1 MAESEVNNSGSGMSY
16 DPYFIP
22 TTFEILQSQLV
33 LSNAIATLNL
43 NEAWGR
49 KYFNGKTLK
58 TAETMEIIKRRM
70 NLAPV
75 RGTKL
80 IAISF
85 TSEDPNEAAKVP
97 NAIAE
102 AYRDFRINQ
111 RRELIKKGLEILQWQ
126 FQDEE
131 KKISVQQTNVEQ
143 LRQKFGIQDT
153 ASTNKSPE
161 QQPYWDEKRK
171 LDQMIEVHRLLGA
184 KIIETAKL
192 NLQIPKTSMVQITDL
207 AEPPKFPTGPNR
219 SLGVCLIVAGL
230 SSMIAGWLLLKP
242 SGQQAD

>member
-1 MAESEVNNSGSGMSY
+1 MVESEVHNSGSGMSY
-16 DPYFIP
+16 DPYFIQ

-102 AYRDFRINQ
+102 AYRDFHINQ
-111 RRELIKKGLEILQWQ
+111 RRELTKKGLEVLQWQ

-143 LRQKFGIQDT
+143 LRQKFGIQDI
-153 ASTNKSPE
+153 APTNQSPE
-161 QQPYWDEKRK
+161 QQPYWDKKR
-171 LDQMIEVHRLLGA
+171 E
-184 KIIETAKL
+184 
-192 NLQIPKTSMVQITDL
+192 
-207 AEPPKFPTGPNR
+207 
-219 SLGVCLIVAGL
+219 
-230 SSMIAGWLLLKP
+230 
-242 SGQQAD
+242 